1 MKRILLSFCILVSG
15 IMAAQSDQRAD
26 SLISLMS
33 LEEKIYMVTGTGMNI
48 PGMSDSNEPVQ
59 ATVGT
64 TKDKVPGAAGTSYS
78 IPRLGIPT
86 VVFADGPAG
95 IRIDPTR
102 EDAPG
107 ETFYATAFPTAT
119 SISSSWNT
127 ELAREVGMAFGI
139 EGKHYGID
147 ILLAPA
153 LNIHRNPLGGRNF
166 EYYSEDPLLSGTI
179 AGYFVKG
186 VQSQGIGATLKH
198 FAANNSETNR
208 TALNTIV
215 SERALRE
222 IYLKGFQVAMKIEE
236 PWAVM
241 SSYNKINGTY
251 ASENTALLTDLLRN
265 EWGFTG
271 FVMTDWFAGSN
282 PVQQMTAG
290 NDLLMPG
297 TPQQHSA
304 ILDGVRSGAL
314 REEILDRNIGHIL
327 RQYFKTPTFNGHQAS
342 NTPPLEQHKHLARQA
357 AAEGMVLLKNN
368 NALPVQPGTK
378 TALLGNTSYTTIS
391 GGTGSGDVNKA
402 YMVSVMEGLETAGIA
417 LDEKLKEAYRTY
429 IETEEQHMPPKEFWF
444 TPDQLI
450 RERSL
455 TPEEISRI
463 AEENDL
469 GIFTLGRTS
478 GEFQDRN
485 TEGDYLLTPEEKELI
500 TLLAEAFQSRSKKFV
515 VVLNIGG
522 VIETAT
528 WKDTPDAILLA
539 WQPGQEAGNSIAD
552 ILTGKVAPSG
562 KLPVTFPVLLQDIP
576 SSKNFP
582 GTVLDPNA
590 PKPDNPLMGLD
601 SREIYEEDIYIGY
614 RYFVSFNKEVSF
626 PFGFGLSYTQ
636 FGYGNISISNKG
648 ENIEIDLKITNT
660 GKFPGKEVIQ
670 VYVKSPEG
678 LTERPL
684 KELGAFT
691 KTRLLQ
697 PGDSQDISLTIAIN
711 DLGYFDAEENSWKL
725 DQGTYSIL
733 INKDVNATI
742 HEETITLPSRVIVK
756 TQNLL
761 APEKPVETLKNN

>member
-1 MKRILLSFCILVSG
+1 MKRILLSFCILISG

-198 FAANNSETNR
+198 FVANNSETNR
-208 TALNTIV
+208 TALNTVV

-271 FVMTDWFAGSN
+271 FVMTDWFAGIN
-282 PVQQMTAG
+282 PLQQMTAG

-327 RQYFKTPTFNGHQAS
+327 RQYFKTPTFNGHQAN

-357 AAEGMVLLKNN
+357 AAEGMILLKNN

-500 TLLAEAFQSRSKKFV
+500 TSLAEAFQSRSKKFV

-552 ILTGKVAPSG
+552 ILTGKVTPSG

-636 FGYGNISISNKG
+636 FGYGNISVSNNG

-691 KTRLLQ
+691 KTSLLQ
-697 PGDSQDISLTIAIN
+697 PGDSQDISLSIAIN

-742 HEETITLPSRVIVK
+742 HEETITLPSRVILK